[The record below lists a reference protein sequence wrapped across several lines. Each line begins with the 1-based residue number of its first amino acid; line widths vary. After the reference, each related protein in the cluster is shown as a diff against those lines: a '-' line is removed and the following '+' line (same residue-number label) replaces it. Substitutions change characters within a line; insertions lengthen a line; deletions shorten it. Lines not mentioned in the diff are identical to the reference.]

1 MRLKRTSRSAG
12 GTVALFL
19 FLAAIGAVMVLP
31 LVYTVVQ
38 ALKPLDEIFI
48 FPPRFW
54 VKNPTLNNL
63 KMLFSLTNSLWVP
76 FSRYAFNSLF
86 LTGVCT
92 CMQVLF
98 ASMAA
103 YPLAKHD
110 FRGKSFIFNLIVLAL
125 LFTYDV
131 TFIPQYVL
139 VSKLK
144 IINTYLA
151 MILPSIAFPLGLC
164 LMRQNLLGF
173 PDSVL
178 EAARIDGAK
187 ERTIFWRI
195 IMPSVKPVWMTMLVF
210 SFGGLWNRS
219 DTNYIFS
226 EQLKGLQTLLQQLSA
241 GGIARMGV
249 SAATTLVL
257 IIPPILVFIIAQ
269 SQVIET
275 MANSGMKE

>member
-1 MRLKRTSRSAG
+1 MRLKRTSRSVG
-12 GTVALFL
+12 GTAALFL
-19 FLAAIGAVMVLP
+19 FLALIGAAMALP

-54 VKNPTLNNL
+54 VRNPTLDNI

-76 FSRYAFNSLF
+76 FSRYAFNSVM
-86 LTGVCT
+86 LTAACT
-92 CMQVLF
+92 CMQVVF

-144 IINTYLA
+144 MINTYFA
-151 MILPSIAFPLGLC
+151 MILPGVAFPLGLY

-187 ERTIFWRI
+187 ERVIFWRI
-195 IMPSVKPVWMTMLVF
+195 VMPSVKPVWMTMLVF

-257 IIPPILVFIIAQ
+257 IIPPILVFIFAQ

>member
-1 MRLKRTSRSAG
+1 M
-12 GTVALFL
+12 
-19 FLAAIGAVMVLP
+19 
-31 LVYTVVQ
+31 
-38 ALKPLDEIFI
+38 
-48 FPPRFW
+48 
-54 VKNPTLNNL
+54 
-63 KMLFSLTNSLWVP
+63 
-76 FSRYAFNSLF
+76 
-86 LTGVCT
+86 
-92 CMQVLF
+92 
-98 ASMAA
+98 
-103 YPLAKHD
+103 
-110 FRGKSFIFNLIVLAL
+110 LAL

-151 MILPSIAFPLGLC
+151 MILPSIAFPLGLY